1 MNTIKILMIISRTM
15 KNENLQTDR
24 LIYFLLN
31 KA

>member
-24 LIYFLLN
+24 LYIFLLI